1 MKLKRKP
8 DMHGRPSLSNGGRGS
23 KVHVD
28 KEDATRTGLVPP
40 CIFPSLM
47 VVVRAFQDFKGWFKI
62 TNYTN
67 NYA

>member
-8 DMHGRPSLSNGGRGS
+8 EMHGRPSLSNGGRGS

-47 VVVRAFQDFKGWFKI
+47 VVVREFSRLQGMV
-62 TNYTN
+62 
-67 NYA
+67 